1 MTETKTFLEIAS
13 TRNPSMLNYVYNLGD
28 DYIFV
33 KSFERNSDGTFDVDY
48 RHFDI
53 NRLPP
58 QRMPADRFLETFRNY
73 SMKTYGLLGGGRK
86 SRRKKLGKKKTL
98 KRKYI

>member
-33 KSFERNSDGTFDVDY
+33 KSFERNQDGTFDVDY

-58 QRMPADRFLETFRNY
+58 QRMAATEFLKTFRNY

-86 SRRKKLGKKKTL
+86 SRRKKLAKKKTL